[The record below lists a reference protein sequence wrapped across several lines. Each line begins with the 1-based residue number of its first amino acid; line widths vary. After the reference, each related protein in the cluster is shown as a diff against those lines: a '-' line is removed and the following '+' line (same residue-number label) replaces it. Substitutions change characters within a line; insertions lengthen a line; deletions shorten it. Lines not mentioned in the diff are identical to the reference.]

1 MFNDFVKL
9 ISSIAVLAIIVA
21 GVVQKPSLWPG
32 GPAMHAQA
40 ASPAAAP
47 ARFTDNSVATS
58 TPAVAPARS
67 GWGVVELS
75 PDRNAQYR
83 AEIEIN
89 GVRINA
95 LVDTGA
101 SHVALTAQDARAL
114 NIDPPGS
121 AYILAS
127 QTANG
132 VAHSAPARLGE
143 VRVGSIVIHDVE
155 ALVAQPGALSTSLLG
170 MSFLKKLGSFQVAD
184 GRFVMKQ

>member
-9 ISSIAVLAIIVA
+9 TSFMAVLAIVVV
-21 GVVQKPSLWPG
+21 GVVQNPSLWPG
-32 GPAMHAQA
+32 RAAMHAQA

-47 ARFTDNSVATS
+47 GRLAANIVTAS

-75 PDRNAQYR
+75 PDGNAQYR

-89 GVRINA
+89 GVRISA

-101 SHVALTAQDARAL
+101 SHVALTPQDARAL
-114 NIDPPGS
+114 NIDPPNS
-121 AYILAS
+121 AFILTT

-155 ALVAQPGALSTSLLG
+155 ALVAQPGALSASLLG

>member
-9 ISSIAVLAIIVA
+9 TSFIAVLAIAIA
-21 GVVQKPSLWPG
+21 GVAQNPWLWRG
-32 GPAMHAQA
+32 GTATQATAPARLAVNSVN
-40 ASPAAAP
+40 ASPAIAP
-47 ARFTDNSVATS
+47 T
-58 TPAVAPARS
+58 RS

-101 SHVALTAQDARAL
+101 SHLALTARDARAL
-114 NIDPPGS
+114 NIDPPNS
-121 AYILAS
+121 AYILAT